1 MTRFVWLMM
10 PLALAACVPRQTA
23 PGTASASAGPPNP
36 AVCRIGPDGGRPMTD
51 RGIGGTGAPEVQT
64 ADRGIGGTG
73 IIGVITG
80 FASVCVAGKEV
91 ALPDTVAA
99 RMDGRPTGLDAL
111 RAGQFV
117 AMEATGPADSL
128 QAEQITVRHEV
139 IGPVEAAGPGTM
151 TVAGQPVVLEGA
163 IGSGISAGPG
173 DWVAVS
179 GLREPDG
186 VILATRVDPV
196 PPGPVLV
203 RGELVR
209 IAGTAQIGGLTVL
222 LPEGSDAPAGFPV
235 TVTGRMN
242 GAVLVADSVVL
253 DTVADRPSDYFGPS
267 VTSFVVESYVAVVA
281 GGYLVNRDFVAGSGF
296 GTVGSRGRGIA
307 TFSRRSQGGLVA
319 TGLLSGAATLGG
331 PTAPFGRFTPAPV
344 PHGGFGGGRGI
355 DRSSGLDRD
364 GALSRDRPGFPR
376 RDFPGQNG
384 PNGASAPGGFQG
396 PGGFSGPGGGGS
408 GSFGP
413 R

>member
-1 MTRFVWLMM
+1 V
-10 PLALAACVPRQTA
+10 A
-23 PGTASASAGPPNP
+23 
-36 AVCRIGPDGGRPMTD
+36 D

-91 ALPDTVAA
+91 ALPDTVPA
-99 RMDGRPTGLDAL
+99 RMDGQPVPLDAL

-128 QAEQITVRHEV
+128 QAQQITVRHAV
-139 IGPVEAAGPGTM
+139 VGPVEAAGSGTM
-151 TVAGQPVVLEGA
+151 MVAGQSVVLAGA
-163 IGSGISAGPG
+163 IGPATNAKPG

-186 VILATRVDPV
+186 VILATRVDPA

-209 IAGTAQIGGLTVL
+209 IYGAARIGALTVL
-222 LPEGSDAPAGFPV
+222 LPDGSDIPSGFPV
-235 TVTGRMN
+235 TVTGRLN
-242 GAVLVADSVVL
+242 GAVLVANSVTPDTAADS
-253 DTVADRPSDYFGPS
+253 PSAYFGPDI
-267 VTSFVVESYVAVVA
+267 TSFVVESYVAVVA
-281 GGYLVNRDFVAGSGF
+281 GGYFVNRDFVAGSGF
-296 GTVGSRGRGIA
+296 GTVGSNGRGIA
-307 TFSRRSQGGLVA
+307 TFNRGNGGGLVA
-319 TGLLSGAATLGG
+319 TGLHSGAGATS
-331 PTAPFGRFTPAPV
+331 APEPRPEGRFTPAPV
-344 PHGGFGGGRGI
+344 PRSGFGGEQGTDRSGGNTPGRGGAFGQ
-355 DRSSGLDRD
+355 DRSRF
-364 GALSRDRPGFPR
+364 APR
-376 RDFPGQNG
+376 AFPGQSDPSG
-384 PNGASAPGGFQG
+384 LSGPGGSSE
-396 PGGFSGPGGGGS
+396 PGGFSGPGAGGGS